1 MFDATSQSEAR
12 PDARVGTLA
21 DGRAEI
27 EFATDRGAIDA
38 PTRLVHL
45 YHRDPLRFLFP
56 TPAAGDC
63 LQAGLVTTS
72 GGLVGGDRLAI
83 DIKTRERAMASISP
97 SAAEKVY
104 RSTGADTEIDVTLTA
119 DGQSWL
125 EWLPQ
130 ETILFN
136 DSRLR
141 RITRIEANGDARVLA
156 GEMLVFGRIGRGE
169 RLTRGLVRECWEVR
183 RDGRLTW
190 VDNLHLEDD
199 IAETLAHPAG
209 FGGATAAATALYVG
223 ADSDAVLADARASLN
238 DVEGVRSAATAV
250 NGVVV
255 VRFLGAEALPLRG
268 AFGTFWASLRARAAK
283 LPAKLPR
290 LWHV

>member
-1 MFDATSQSEAR
+1 MFDATSQSDVR
-12 PDARVGTLA
+12 SGTLA

-27 EFATDRGAIDA
+27 GFANDGTG
-38 PTRLVHL
+38 TRLVHL
-45 YHRDPLRFLFP
+45 YNRDPLRFLFP

-72 GGLVGGDRLAI
+72 GGLVGGDRLSI
-83 DIKTRERAMASISP
+83 DIATHERAIASISP
-97 SAAEKVY
+97 SAAEKIY
-104 RSTGADTEIDVTLTA
+104 RSTGADTEMDVTLRA
-119 DGQSWL
+119 ESESWL

-136 DSRLR
+136 DSRLKR
-141 RITRIEANGDARVLA
+141 VTRIEANGDASVFA

-183 RDGRLTW
+183 RNGHLTW
-190 VDNLHLEDD
+190 ADNLHLDGD
-199 IAETLAHPAG
+199 IEATIAHPAG
-209 FGGATAAATALYVG
+209 FDGATAAATAIYTG
-223 ADSDAVLADARASLN
+223 PDSRARLKDARDSLE
-238 DVEGVRSAATAV
+238 DVAGVRSAATAV

-255 VRFLGAEALPLRG
+255 VRFLGSDARVLRA
-268 AFGTFWASLRARAAK
+268 AFGKFWAAFRHRAAN
-283 LPAKLPR
+283 LPAALPR

>member
-1 MFDATSQSEAR
+1 MFDATSQSETR
-12 PDARVGTLA
+12 SGTLA

-27 EFATDRGAIDA
+27 GFKKDEGV
-38 PTRLVHL
+38 TRLVHL
-45 YHRDPLRFLFP
+45 YNRDPLRFLFP

-72 GGLVGGDRLAI
+72 GGLVGGDRLSI
-83 DIKTRERAMASISP
+83 DIKTDIGAVASISP

-104 RSTGADTEIDVTLTA
+104 RSTGADTEMDVALRA
-119 DGQSWL
+119 ESESWL

-136 DSRLR
+136 DSRLKR
-141 RITRIEANGDARVLA
+141 VTRIEANGDARVFA

-169 RLTRGLVRECWEVR
+169 RLTRGMVRECWEVR
-183 RDGRLTW
+183 RDGHLMW
-190 VDNLHLEDD
+190 ADNLHLDGD
-199 IAETLAHPAG
+199 IAATIDHPAG
-209 FGGATAAATALYVG
+209 FGGATAAATAIYVG
-223 ADSDAVLADARASLN
+223 PDSALRLADARDSLD
-238 DVEGVRSAATAV
+238 DVDGVRSAATAV

-255 VRFLGAEALPLRG
+255 VRFLGRDARTLRA
-268 AFGTFWASLRARAAK
+268 AFGKFWAAFRNRTAK
-283 LPAKLPR
+283 LPANLPR